1 MFRHQLRK
9 DAVSLNFLLTF
20 SLSNAFL
27 VFKRNVFSLHLVPC
41 NLPWNWGGGG
51 GEGVSKER
59 EFLCPNILSVSPKS
73 EQRFLREGLQV

>member
-9 DAVSLNFLLTF
+9 DAVSLNFSLTF

-27 VFKRNVFSLHLVPC
+27 VFKRNVFSLE
-41 NLPWNWGGGG
+41 